1 MSITGL
7 FLIAFLVVHCSANVL
22 TLVPDGGLTF
32 NAFASW
38 LEHNII
44 IRTIEYVLFAA
55 FIVHILQSITITIHN
70 NKARPEKYAV
80 TPKDATS
87 TWASRNMGI
96 LGTIIFI
103 FLVIHMR
110 DLFWD
115 LRFHEEKLSRDVN
128 GNIDLNS
135 QVVALFSLLPYTLIY
150 VVAMLAL
157 GYHLWHGFPSSFRTL
172 GLTHSKYTPAIIF
185 VGKVYTIVITGIF
198 IIIPIFWYVKQL

>member
-1 MSITGL
+1 MSVTGL

-38 LEHNII
+38 LEHNLV

-55 FIVHILQSITITIHN
+55 FIVHILQSITITIQN

-80 TPKDATS
+80 AAMGATS
-87 TWASRNMGI
+87 TWSSRNMGI

-115 LRFHEEKLSRDVN
+115 LRFHDEKLARDVN

-135 QVVALFSLLPYTLIY
+135 QVVALFSLLPYTVIY
-150 VVAMLAL
+150 VVAMFAL

-172 GLTHSKYTPAIIF
+172 GLMHSKYTPAIVLI
-185 VGKVYTIVITGIF
+185 GKVYTIVITGIF
-198 IIIPIFWYVKQL
+198 IIIPIFWYIKQL